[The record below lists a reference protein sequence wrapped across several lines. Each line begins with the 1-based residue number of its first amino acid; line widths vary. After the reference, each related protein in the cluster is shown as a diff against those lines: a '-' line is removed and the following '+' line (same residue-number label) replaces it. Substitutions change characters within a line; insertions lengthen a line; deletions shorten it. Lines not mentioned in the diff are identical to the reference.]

1 MPHFVRREKADG
13 KEKRMKTRFV
23 LLLCGVV
30 LLGVNL
36 ATASSS
42 LPGTGTGG
50 HSFAPQLSSC
60 TGDFSSNLGVCN
72 IFEEPTDP
80 EVTDISLGTP
90 NIITGL
96 GEILDPNGAL
106 SDSLDFYLNA
116 DGNVH
121 VLFQSDGFAQSGGV
135 TIATEDALGNWFYN
149 VGNVYMGVSPAEV
162 PEPSSLILLGSGILG
177 IAGVV
182 RRRFL

>member
-1 MPHFVRREKADG
+1 
-13 KEKRMKTRFV
+13 MKMRFIF
-23 LLLCGVV
+23 LLGGIV

-36 ATASSS
+36 ATASSA

-50 HSFAPQLSSC
+50 NLFAPQLSNC
-60 TGDFSSNLGVCN
+60 VGDFSAGVGVCN
-72 IFEEPTDP
+72 FLEEPTDP
-80 EVTDISLGTP
+80 EQTDLSLGTP
-90 NIITGL
+90 NVVTGL
-96 GEILDPNGAL
+96 GAILDADGSL
-106 SDSLDFYLNA
+106 SDSLLFYLNA

-135 TIATEDALGNWFYN
+135 TIATEDALGNWLYN
-149 VGNVYMGVSPAEV
+149 AGGNIYMGNSPNDVV

-182 RRRFL
+182 RRQIGRAHV

>member
-1 MPHFVRREKADG
+1 
-13 KEKRMKTRFV
+13 MKTKFV

-36 ATASSS
+36 ATASSL
-42 LPGTGTGG
+42 LPGMGTGG
-50 HSFAPQLSSC
+50 HSLAPQLSSC
-60 TGDFSSNLGVCN
+60 TGDFSAGVGVCN
-72 IFEEPTDP
+72 FLEEPTDP
-80 EVTDISLGTP
+80 EVQDISLGTP
-90 NIITGL
+90 FVVTGL
-96 GEILDPNGAL
+96 GAVLDANGAL

-121 VLFQSDGFAQSGGV
+121 VLFQSDGFAQTGGV
-135 TIATEDALGNWFYN
+135 TIAFEDALGNWSYN
-149 VGNVYMGVSPAEV
+149 VGNIYMGNSPDEVV

>member
-1 MPHFVRREKADG
+1 
-13 KEKRMKTRFV
+13 MKMRFV
-23 LLLCGVV
+23 LLLGGIV

-36 ATASSS
+36 AMASSL

-50 HSFAPQLSSC
+50 LPGAGTASSC
-60 TGDFSSNLGVCN
+60 TGDFSSGLGVCN
-72 IFEEPTDP
+72 FLEEPTDP
-80 EVTDISLGTP
+80 EQQDFSLGTP
-90 NIITGL
+90 NIVTGL

-135 TIATEDALGNWFYN
+135 TIATEDALGNWLYN
-149 VGNVYMGVSPAEV
+149 AGGNVYMGVSPNDVV

>member
-1 MPHFVRREKADG
+1 
-13 KEKRMKTRFV
+13 MKMRFV
-23 LLLCGVV
+23 LMLSGVV

-36 ATASSS
+36 AMASS
-42 LPGTGTGG
+42 LMPGMGTGG
-50 HSFAPQLSSC
+50 HSVTPQLSNC
-60 TGDFSSNLGVCN
+60 VGDFSGGAGVCTF
-72 IFEEPTDP
+72 FEEPTDP
-80 EVTDISLGTP
+80 EQQDFSLGTP
-90 NIITGL
+90 NVVTGL
-96 GEILDPNGAL
+96 GEILDPNGAV

-121 VLFQSDGFAQSGGV
+121 VLFQSDGFAQTGGTV
-135 TIATEDALGNWFYN
+135 IATEDALGNWFYN
-149 VGNVYMGVSPAEV
+149 VGNIYQGNSPNDVV